1 MRIPNHEKGF
11 KPFSINNPE
20 PDDNWPYRNHPH
32 NGDDRQYGVKS
43 PKFERH
49 IYIRKDELFF
59 DIETQLNIIAK
70 MRRKDD
76 GTEESVLTGATS
88 TYHQMFVRWI
98 DKHIGEAKTV
108 MSAFV
113 LERFKTS
120 QTNSIK
126 DTDEVDITLLLP
138 DWYDDTTFPQ
148 LCTAVHDYVVNAT
161 LFDFLSMT
169 LTSKD
174 PVSIDKNE
182 ESDKAKYQIKKLVN
196 AAKPGRISKPFK
208 PF

>member
-1 MRIPNHEKGF
+1 MTHIHEKGF
-11 KPFSINNPE
+11 RPISINRPE
-20 PDDNWPYRNHPH
+20 PDDNWPYRRYPN
-32 NGDDRQYGVKS
+32 NGNDKQYGVKS

-49 IYIRKDELFF
+49 IYIRKDEIIF
-59 DIETQLNIIAK
+59 DIEAQLSIVSK
-70 MRRKDD
+70 MRRKED

-126 DTDEVDITLLLP
+126 DKDEVDITLLMP
-138 DWYDDTTFPQ
+138 EWYDDTTFPQ

-174 PVSIDKNE
+174 PVSVDKNE
-182 ESDKAKYQIKKLVN
+182 TSAKSQYQIKKLVN